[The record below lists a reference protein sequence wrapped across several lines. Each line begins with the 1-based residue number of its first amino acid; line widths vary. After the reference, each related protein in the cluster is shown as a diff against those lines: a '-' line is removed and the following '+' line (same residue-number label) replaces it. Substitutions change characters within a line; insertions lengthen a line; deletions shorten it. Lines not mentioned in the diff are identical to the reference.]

1 MKKMLPIFPLLIALA
16 IPVQAQGNADW
27 EELWMIMQPP
37 STNGPYGWMAGQRQ
51 YTGLAYDRFRDNLYI
66 VNPGICT
73 NGPLTVGCAKIHIWD
88 PATGTPKTSIGR
100 AAEGVP
106 GITAGEG
113 GQLPLPPDTIK
124 GVLQTGWPGGVYSSF
139 SQGQF
144 PVYKV
149 DVDDEGRIFACNL
162 VSPLYGICFP
172 GPPPNCQPELLGQGP
187 VRIWRWNA
195 PDQTPVQ
202 VYSTLNS
209 TLDGPGT
216 LGNSEMTWT
225 RWGDAFDVVGK
236 RGVVSTPGGPRP
248 VDSVRIFISG
258 GTFSGQTVTNR
269 EINVITTDERPSPV
283 FNGNGV
289 RLQYF
294 VGLRMVSSLEG
305 VASHG
310 IAATGPDP
318 YAEVW
323 MDSNSRPTVL
333 NNQNANMTRNYALSS
348 NPVNGTGES
357 GSLAF
362 VSIPFTGLRLLVC
375 ADGLPSNL
383 ANPTL
388 PNENTR
394 ARVMNVSITGA
405 ELREP
410 GLGDTPFLGQNVLSG
425 NSGQGNYI
433 ADVDYKLDPDL
444 DSGKGYRMTL
454 FVLMSNN
461 GIAAFRSRK
470 VILPVTFVSL
480 HASVEQ
486 GAVILSWDVAS
497 EVNNAGFAVQRS
509 FSDGASWETLGMV
522 PGRGTDRGLHHYM
535 YADPVT
541 STHRSLGSVQYRLK
555 QVDTDGGF
563 ATSPSVTA
571 LITGDCSIFLSQNF
585 PNPFGTS
592 ARTGA
597 GQTTIA
603 YRIARAGRV
612 ALKVYNQF
620 GEAVRVLEDAQRDA
634 GSHALHFDGAGLP
647 AGNYIYQLE
656 ADGALLRRTLTMLK

>member
-1 MKKMLPIFPLLIALA
+1 MLPIFPLLFAFVA
-16 IPVQAQGNADW
+16 PAQAQGNADW
-27 EELWMIMQPP
+27 DQLWMIMQPQ

-51 YTGLAYDRFRDNLYI
+51 YTGLAYDKFRDNLYI
-66 VNPGICT
+66 VNPGICSS
-73 NGPLTVGCAKIHIWD
+73 GPLTVGCAKIHIWD
-88 PATGTPKTSIGR
+88 PETGTPKRSVGR
-100 AAEGVP
+100 AAAGVL
-106 GITAGEG
+106 GISAGEG
-113 GQLPLPPDTIK
+113 GQLPLPPDTIR

-162 VSPLYGICFP
+162 VSPLYGNCFP

-225 RWGDAFDVVGK
+225 RWGDAFDVVGR
-236 RGVVSTPGGPRP
+236 RGVVSTPGGPKT

-258 GTFSGQTVTNR
+258 GTFSGQSETNR

-289 RLQYF
+289 RLDYR

-305 VASHG
+305 IASHG

-323 MDSNSRPTVL
+323 MDNNNRPTVL

-357 GSLAF
+357 GALAF
-362 VSIPFTGLRLLVC
+362 ISIPASGLRLLVC

-388 PNENTR
+388 PNESTR
-394 ARVMNVSITGA
+394 ARVMNVSLVGA
-405 ELREP
+405 ETREP
-410 GLGDTPFLGQNVLSG
+410 GLGDTPFLGQNVLTG

-444 DSGKGYRMTL
+444 DSGRGYRLTL

-480 HASVEQ
+480 HAAVEHD
-486 GAVILSWDVAS
+486 AVLLAWDVAS
-497 EVNNAGFAVQRS
+497 EVNNAGFTVQRS
-509 FSDGASWETLGMV
+509 FSGGASWETLGIV
-522 PGRGTDRGLHHYM
+522 PGRGTDPGRQRYTF
-535 YADPVT
+535 ADPVT
-541 STHRSLGSVQYRLK
+541 ATHRTLGSALYRLK
-555 QVDTDGGF
+555 QVDTDGSF
-563 ATSPSVTA
+563 AFSPAVTA
-571 LITGDCSIFLSQNF
+571 LILDDASIFLSQNF

-592 ARTGA
+592 AHAGA
-597 GQTTIA
+597 GQTSIS
-603 YRIARAGRV
+603 YRIARAGHV
-612 ALKVYNQF
+612 TLKVYNQF
-620 GEAVRVLEDAQRDA
+620 GELARVLEDAERDA
-634 GSHALHFDGAGLP
+634 GSHTVRFGSAGLP
-647 AGNYIYQLE
+647 AGSYIYQLE
-656 ADGALLRRTLTMLK
+656 ADGTLLRRSLTILK